1 MTDGKRRMAAK
12 TGQNQKLQDNEKKNV
27 VASGASGASSCK

>member
-12 TGQNQKLQDNEKKNV
+12 TGQNQKLQDNEKKNSI
-27 VASGASGASSCK
+27 ATSATSAISCN